1 MDREIP
7 EEVKRKRRMK
17 QIIRGSVIVI
27 VFIVIIGFIIGIL
40 ESSIKRS
47 NLMIATVDSGTIE
60 TSYSASG
67 VVTAAFEEIINSP
80 INSRILEVYKKSGD
94 SVDVGTPLMKLDLKE
109 AQADVSKM
117 EDERDMKKCE
127 LQQLKLNNQTQL
139 NDLKMK
145 IKVSVMEVNR
155 MTVELRN
162 ERYLDSLGSGTTDKV
177 REVEMNLKKGRL
189 QLEQQ
194 KQEYNNER
202 LVKAADVTS
211 KELEYNIIIK
221 NLENLRTTL
230 TDAQIH
236 SPRKAILSYIN
247 NQIGAQIPQG
257 TKVAVVSDLSHF
269 KVDCEISD
277 TYSNKIIVGAK
288 AIVKIGS
295 KRLDGIITNMTPLS
309 QNGVVDFTVQLEKD
323 DDVSL
328 RSGLKV
334 DVYVVS
340 SVKEHVL
347 RLPFGSYYTDEG
359 DYDLFVLDGNNRL
372 VKRTVKLGGSS
383 SDYVEV
389 ISGLKVGDRVVVND
403 MSNYKMKT
411 KLRISD

>member
-1 MDREIP
+1 
-7 EEVKRKRRMK
+7 
-17 QIIRGSVIVI
+17 
-27 VFIVIIGFIIGIL
+27 
-40 ESSIKRS
+40 
-47 NLMIATVDSGTIE
+47 
-60 TSYSASG
+60 
-67 VVTAAFEEIINSP
+67 
-80 INSRILEVYKKSGD
+80 
-94 SVDVGTPLMKLDLKE
+94 
-109 AQADVSKM
+109 
-117 EDERDMKKCE
+117 
-127 LQQLKLNNQTQL
+127 
-139 NDLKMK
+139 
-145 IKVSVMEVNR
+145 